1 MMMEIIIA
9 IGVTVVAA
17 LAFIFRRRPRVRHA
31 TVDYLIPSKE
41 DQPLTPREVF
51 VAGINHVGM
60 CGEHRQELIAKLRR
74 GEPIHLIRLPD
85 HPNDQNAGR
94 PVPSRREGHR
104 LPAARDNAIG
114 LDTEQ
119 LTIDV
124 ISLRSWRA
132 G

>member
-1 MMMEIIIA
+1 MEIIIA

-74 GEPIHLIRLPD
+74 VQFWSLWGTSSIRPD
-85 HPNDQNAGR
+85 WSDAMQRIRVLSAAIAAIMAMCVATATAG
-94 PVPSRREGHR
+94 P
-104 LPAARDNAIG
+104 
-114 LDTEQ
+114 T
-119 LTIDV
+119 
-124 ISLRSWRA
+124 
-132 G
+132 